1 MFDEEYEVPEE
12 IKAMFTDEFCKAF
25 RKELFNIH
33 EYYHLGIS
41 ADDGPIQNTSTG
53 GFVVA
58 LWAACMKTNQEDLFI
73 YWDNLHWW
81 QSDIFDDYLIQYMM
95 ENHYLLGYMEDILA
109 QHSRREFAAVGLPR
123 TWAKSILGRPNWNG
137 FVIVVS
143 MIVISII
150 KNNMPRWT
158 LGE

>member
-109 QHSRREFAAVGLPR
+109 QHLHIPAENLRRLRRLVYQGHGPR
-123 TWAKSILGRPNWNG
+123 AS
-137 FVIVVS
+137 
-143 MIVISII
+143 
-150 KNNMPRWT
+150 
-158 LGE
+158 